1 MGDGGV
7 LCTPCADFSRPVEEL
22 EYTCLL
28 KSTFTCHMDP
38 NNSKVTTGK
47 ERVITVCAESQSTS
61 RDPNRTRFLE
71 VQVTIRDEI
80 QCDNKSSFPEVD
92 TSLKKNLMLVGGH
105 GDNTVDLCG
114 EDNTDTKSQ
123 FLGKGHR
130 TVVSCFPVIRVPI

>member
-7 LCTPCADFSRPVEEL
+7 LCTPCTDFFRPVDKL

-28 KSTFTCHMDP
+28 KSTFTQASHDRGFKTCQTPVTYPECLFCGRTYRWGMSYVECHMDP

-71 VQVTIRDEI
+71 VQVTIRDNI
-80 QCDNKSSFPEVD
+80 QCDKKSLFPEVD
-92 TSLKKNLMLVGGH
+92 TS
-105 GDNTVDLCG
+105 
-114 EDNTDTKSQ
+114 
-123 FLGKGHR
+123 
-130 TVVSCFPVIRVPI
+130 